1 MCNEDKVGK
10 MISRVDL
17 VAEREEYEEL
27 LENLNSEG
35 PETLPEFEKFRVYLF
50 LRDICRSLK
59 TRIEKDQDLEAS
71 LISELDFKSQTT
83 TLDNLE
89 ELDTIITKRLSMLL
103 QDDKL
108 NMLEKMSMNHSET
121 DRRRA
126 EFPMLSLDQITEEV
140 QNI

>member
-27 LENLNSEG
+27 LENLTSEG

-71 LISELDFKSQTT
+71 LMSELDFKCQTT
-83 TLDNLE
+83 TVDKLE
-89 ELDTIITKRLSMLL
+89 ELDTIITKKLTMLL

-108 NMLEKMSMNHSET
+108 NMLDQMSINHSEI
-121 DRRRA
+121 DRRMKN
-126 EFPMLSLDQITEEV
+126 FQMLSLDKITEEV